1 MADDE
6 GVAEQAKRKATERV
20 TLARGE
26 VWLLRVAAAT
36 GIVSAIS
43 HGIGLLHYLGWL

>member
-1 MADDE
+1 MPDVDADDL
-6 GVAEQAKRKATERV
+6 KREAQRPV

-36 GIVSAIS
+36 GVVSMVS
-43 HGIGLLHYLGWL
+43 HGAAVVAWLFKHV